1 MKRLAIIP
9 ARGGSKRFPGKN
21 IALLNGTPLIHYT
34 IKACAGS
41 FDRVVFTSD
50 SDTVLECA
58 APFSDVITIDKRPEE
73 LSSDTSKVIDTVVY
87 YSEREGEGF
96 DQIWLCLP
104 TCPLRCKNDIVNAQE
119 LLDNETDSVVSITD
133 FDFPP
138 NLGLMYGDGNYLTGY
153 DRSQPLATGNTR
165 SQDQPRVYRPNGAV
179 FGSWSKSFRKHKNFY
194 RGRVKGYY
202 MPRERSIDIDTELD
216 LKIAEVIMNE
226 SIV

>member
-58 APFSDVITIDKRPEE
+58 APFSGVITIDKRPEE
-73 LSSDTSKVIDTVVY
+73 LSSDTSKVIDTVVF
-87 YSEREGEGF
+87 YSEKEGEGF

-104 TCPLRCKNDIVNAQE
+104 TCPLRNKNDIESAQK
-119 LLDNETDSVVSITD
+119 LLDSDVDSIVSITD
-133 FDFPP
+133 YDFPP
-138 NLGLMYGDGNYLTGY
+138 NLGLVHGNDGYLTGF
-153 DRSQPLATGNTR
+153 DQTQPLATGNTR

-179 FGSWSKSFRKHKNFY
+179 FGSWMTAFKNNKNFY
-194 RGRVKGYY
+194 KGRVSGFY

-216 LKIAEVIMNE
+216 MKIAEVIMNE